1 LIIDFPE
8 LSESFLKIN
17 IFDIFVAPQTAL
29 FQKRVT
35 FAEVFENQQN

>member
-1 LIIDFPE
+1 LILLFA
-8 LSESFLKIN
+8 
-17 IFDIFVAPQTAL
+17 IFVAPQTAF